1 MSKSGSRGMWRRTG
15 WLLASLALLLLLL
28 AGQLALAE
36 QPKVEIAFLVDD
48 SASIT
53 AANFTMELQGLASA
67 IGDPEIMP
75 GDGSVAVAVLQFSS
89 TVRTV
94 VPLQAITPLSM
105 ISIPSLIRSAA
116 QEGQS
121 TDLASG
127 LRAATATLQAGAPGT
142 WRIIC
147 VITDGMP
154 DDPVAALTAAAD
166 TMRASISEIDALGV
180 GTLVDASFLTALVS
194 PQPPATLAIVD
205 GYQALAQ
212 AIAAKTRAF
221 VRVLHQ
227 PSEPSGKE
235 LLSLEGLL
243 HGQEGLIRSYADLLQ
258 SQWQVLSPDERFART
273 ASLDHLLHSQQ
284 DLLERFAALIDASV
298 CPQSGRDPQLAFV
311 KSFEALLH
319 SEADLLL
326 RFEQTLMAFGKPSAE
341 FVASLES
348 LIHGQGGLINH
359 FEGIL
364 HCLSQLPAGVPA
376 EMWNGLLGSFEE
388 LIRSQEEL
396 IRGFSALL

>member
-1 MSKSGSRGMWRRTG
+1 MWKRAG
-15 WLLASLALLLLLL
+15 WLSASLALISLLL
-28 AGQLALAE
+28 AGQLALAD

-53 AANFTMELQGLASA
+53 AANFITELQGLASA
-67 IGDPEIMP
+67 LSDPQIMP
-75 GDGSVAVAVLQFSS
+75 SDGSVAVAVLQFSS

-105 ISIPSLIRSAA
+105 LNIPSKIISSP
-116 QEGQS
+116 QEGQN

-127 LRAATATLQAGAPGT
+127 LRAATTTLQGGFSGAPGA
-142 WRIIC
+142 WRIIF

-154 DDPVAALTAAAD
+154 DDPVAALAAAAD
-166 TMRASISEIDALGV
+166 AMNAGISEIDALGV
-180 GTLVDASFLTALVS
+180 GSLVDANFLAALIS
-194 PQPPATLAIVD
+194 PRPPATFAIVD

-212 AIAAKTRAF
+212 AIAAKTHGF
-221 VRVLHQ
+221 VSVGHQ
-227 PSEPSGKE
+227 PSEPSGRE

-258 SQWQVLSPDERFART
+258 TQWQALSPDERIART
-273 ASLDHLLHSQQ
+273 ASLEKLLHSQQ

-298 CPQSGRDPQLAFV
+298 CPQPGTDPQLVFV
-311 KSFEALLH
+311 KSFEVLLH
-319 SEADLLL
+319 SQADLLM

-348 LIHGQGGLINH
+348 LIHGQGGLISH

-364 HCLSQLPAGVPA
+364 HCLSQLPAGVPPD
-376 EMWNGLLGSFEE
+376 MWNGMLASFED
-388 LIRSQEEL
+388 LIHSQEDL